1 MLNYYTGSEFPSAK
15 SVYWIP
21 LGLLIRFSFL
31 FLFSALSKEWQKR
44 VLYLVRKS
52 RVREGLDSKLK
63 GIEER
68 RKEKDREFKQSP
80 SPRVVLCTY
89 KGRSICWVRIEPFE
103 LPTHTGETGLGTVKL
118 FRLRGAA
125 IGESRPDGVCGEP
138 IRRVW

>member
-52 RVREGLDSKLK
+52 RVREGLDS
-63 GIEER
+63 
-68 RKEKDREFKQSP
+68 
-80 SPRVVLCTY
+80 
-89 KGRSICWVRIEPFE
+89 
-103 LPTHTGETGLGTVKL
+103 
-118 FRLRGAA
+118 
-125 IGESRPDGVCGEP
+125 
-138 IRRVW
+138 